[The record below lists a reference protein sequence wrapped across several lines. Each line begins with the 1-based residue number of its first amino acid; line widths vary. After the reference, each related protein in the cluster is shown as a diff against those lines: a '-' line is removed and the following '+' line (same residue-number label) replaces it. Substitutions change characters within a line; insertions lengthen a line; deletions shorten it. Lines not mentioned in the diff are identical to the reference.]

1 MSITAFPVLC
11 RILTELK
18 LLETE
23 VGVVTLAAGVG
34 NDVVGWALLALTV
47 SLVNAAA
54 GGSGSSVNTV
64 YILLCAIGWTIVSW
78 FLIQQTALRS
88 TRLTC
93 SCPGLGDQI
102 CCWPMRKAFYYL
114 AVRTG
119 SIENGQPTP
128 FMMTLTLFLVFASAF
143 VTDIIGVHVSTTSR
157 SCSISRSLTLSLP
170 SYPQP
175 IFGGFIA
182 AFAIPH
188 EGGFAIALVSKIED
202 IVTIL
207 FLPLYFTLSGLKT
220 NLGLLDNGISEY
232 LDTNCIASVECGD

>member
-64 YILLCAIGWTIVSW
+64 YILLCAIGWTV
-78 FLIQQTALRS
+78 
-88 TRLTC
+88 
-93 SCPGLGDQI
+93 I
-102 CCWPMRKAFYYL
+102 CCWPMRKVFYYL

-128 FMMTLTLFLVFASAF
+128 FMM
-143 VTDIIGVHVSTTSR
+143 
-157 SCSISRSLTLSLP
+157 
-170 SYPQP
+170 
-175 IFGGFIA
+175 
-182 AFAIPH
+182 
-188 EGGFAIALVSKIED
+188 
-202 IVTIL
+202 
-207 FLPLYFTLSGLKT
+207 
-220 NLGLLDNGISEY
+220 
-232 LDTNCIASVECGD
+232 

>member
-64 YILLCAIGWTIVSW
+64 YILLCAIGWTLVSSPPHQGCARAMDGLN
-78 FLIQQTALRS
+78 FS
-88 TRLTC
+88 RLC
-93 SCPGLGDQI
+93 LQI

-128 FMMTLTLFLVFASAF
+128 FMM
-143 VTDIIGVHVSTTSR
+143 
-157 SCSISRSLTLSLP
+157 
-170 SYPQP
+170 
-175 IFGGFIA
+175 
-182 AFAIPH
+182 
-188 EGGFAIALVSKIED
+188 
-202 IVTIL
+202 
-207 FLPLYFTLSGLKT
+207 
-220 NLGLLDNGISEY
+220 
-232 LDTNCIASVECGD
+232 